1 MALWVI
7 RTLFLLIWTGL
18 GSYLAWRLELGAW
31 QTVGVVLLA
40 IIIGVTV
47 IAIDVLVP
55 RKKIG
60 ILSAIFFGLLL
71 GTIMG
76 QLIWS
81 AIRPALWYVEQT
93 LELQARAQFETVVEP
108 LVNLLLSSLL
118 CYLAISFILQ
128 TQDDFRFVI
137 PYVEFSRELR
147 SSRPLVV
154 DTSALL
160 DGRIVRL
167 VQAGLFDTTI
177 IAPAFVL
184 GELQRLAE
192 SPDRAERVR
201 GRRALELVTELR
213 NDPHVSIETPD
224 VEPPELRHVLD
235 PAQKL
240 VRWTRIVHG
249 KLVTVDAN
257 LAKLARAEGI
267 DALNLNDVS
276 DSLRPQV
283 LPGDR
288 VRVRLVRSGDQPGQG
303 VGYLDDG
310 TMVVIEDGRAHIGKE
325 VEATVT
331 SVINTHAGRMVFGRI
346 EPTRATQ
353 RA

>member
-1 MALWVI
+1 MALLLI
-7 RTLFLLIWTGL
+7 RTLFLLVWIGL
-18 GSYLAWRLELGAW
+18 GSYLAWRLQLGHW
-31 QTVGVVLLA
+31 QSLGVVLLA
-40 IIIGVTV
+40 IVVGVTV

-81 AIRPALWYVEQT
+81 AIRPALWYMEQS
-93 LELQARAQFETVVEP
+93 LGLQARAQFEAVVEP
-108 LVNLLLSSLL
+108 LVNLLLTSLL
-118 CYLAISFILQ
+118 CYLCISFILQ

-154 DTSALL
+154 DASALL
-160 DGRIVRL
+160 DGRIIRL
-167 VQAGLFDTTI
+167 MQAGLFDTTLI
-177 IAPAFVL
+177 IPAFVL

-201 GRRALELVTELR
+201 GRRALELVSDLR
-213 NDPHVSIETPD
+213 NDPQVSIETPD

-240 VRWTRIVHG
+240 VRWAKIVHG
-249 KLVTVDAN
+249 KLITVDAN

-267 DALNLNDVS
+267 DALNLNDVAE
-276 DSLRPQV
+276 SLRPQV

-288 VRVRLVRSGDQPGQG
+288 VRVQLVRSGDQPGQG

-310 TMVVIEDGRAHIGKE
+310 TMVVIEDGRPHVGKE

-331 SVINTHAGRMVFGRI
+331 SVINTHAGRMIFGRI
-346 EPTRATQ
+346 ELSRAPQ